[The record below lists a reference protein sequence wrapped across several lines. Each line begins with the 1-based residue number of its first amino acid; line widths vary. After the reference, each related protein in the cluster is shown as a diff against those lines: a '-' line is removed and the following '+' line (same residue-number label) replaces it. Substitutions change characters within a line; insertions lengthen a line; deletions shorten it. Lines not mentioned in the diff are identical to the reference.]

1 MATWGTEIRKAGNLL
16 ENAWNNN
23 VRGAGDAFSSIK
35 RRISEVGS
43 FFKNGGTNVVGI
55 NVTKIPAM
63 KEAIAAYCTAINTKL
78 AELKQYDPKVAFR
91 GTSIEPALVD
101 YIDAVKEACGAIVS
115 NMQAFSDQLDL
126 IEKAWAEKD
135 TANAETIKKSAES
148 ARSEYT
154 AYGAGS
160 GSAA

>member
-43 FFKNGGTNVVGI
+43 YFKNGGTNVVGI
-55 NVTKIPAM
+55 NVGQIPHM
-63 KEAIAAYCTAINTKL
+63 KDVIAQYCTDINKAL
-78 AELKQYDPKVAFR
+78 ADLKNYEPSVAFK
-91 GTSIEPALVD
+91 GTEIVPALEN

-135 TANAETIKKSAES
+135 TANADTINKSAES

-154 AYGAGS
+154 AYGS
-160 GSAA
+160 TGSAA